1 MEDIDIEYGQFY
13 DLDPSNSINISV
25 YSKQCI
31 INIKT
36 SKKSEKSEK
45 SEKTEKSEKSEKNI
59 NEPRHIDYQTFNPAP
74 QKKKS
79 THVSKKYYIFY
90 YRNAK
95 SLDKTSDSDYSEDNG
110 EYGSSLS
117 SESAFSD
124 IEQQKQRLITKHVS
138 LSKIIRQIYIF
149 MVIIIAISVLVIIYI
164 II

>member
-45 SEKTEKSEKSEKNI
+45 TEKTEKNI

-74 QKKKS
+74 QKKK
-79 THVSKKYYIFY
+79 I
-90 YRNAK
+90 NAR
-95 SLDKTSDSDYSEDNG
+95 
-110 EYGSSLS
+110 
-117 SESAFSD
+117 
-124 IEQQKQRLITKHVS
+124 IE
-138 LSKIIRQIYIF
+138 KI
-149 MVIIIAISVLVIIYI
+149 LHLLLPKC
-164 II
+164 